1 MDGAPSWRDAA
12 VPDGPPGGDV
22 DPDAAPARDRQ
33 WPAPDRYT
41 LRAVVEPDLA
51 LDTDVTRD
59 AASAV
64 VSDPADGAFGS
75 GWRRW
80 YTEAPDAE
88 GGGDTLGRPLAEDDV
103 AERVLG
109 RRHTA
114 RVAQLPPRRCRVAGR
129 RRRDRVPGPRVRRR
143 TAARRTMAGV
153 SRRRPPAPPE
163 PVRSRTPGRAERLTE
178 AMARDG
184 DTCIWCG
191 RVLGGLVPPTTEHV
205 VPRLKGGP
213 SWLANEVAA
222 CRRCNAERGHR
233 APVDWLEECER
244 RGWQPDA
251 GRLTRALDALQ
262 EAIDREGGQ
271 RRARP
276 YLDAQRRRLRRR
288 PPAGTDPRTVAS

>member
-1 MDGAPSWRDAA
+1 
-12 VPDGPPGGDV
+12 
-22 DPDAAPARDRQ
+22 
-33 WPAPDRYT
+33 
-41 LRAVVEPDLA
+41 
-51 LDTDVTRD
+51 
-59 AASAV
+59 
-64 VSDPADGAFGS
+64 
-75 GWRRW
+75 
-80 YTEAPDAE
+80 
-88 GGGDTLGRPLAEDDV
+88 
-103 AERVLG
+103 
-109 RRHTA
+109 
-114 RVAQLPPRRCRVAGR
+114 
-129 RRRDRVPGPRVRRR
+129 
-143 TAARRTMAGV
+143 MAGV

-191 RVLGGLVPPTTEHV
+191 RVLGGLVLPTTEHV

-251 GRLTRALDALQ
+251 ERLARALDALQ
-262 EAIDREGGQ
+262 EAIDRAGGQ

-288 PPAGTDPRTVAS
+288 PPTGTDPRTVAS